1 MKFALKTRVRRTGF
15 TLIELLVVI
24 AIIAILVGLL
34 LPAVQWVREAA
45 NRTQCA
51 NNLKQIGLAM
61 LHYNDDYGAL
71 PPSRMQ
77 NGSATWA
84 VLILPYLEQKEMFH
98 QWNLNVPYVQQ
109 TASVRQKPLSIYFCP
124 TRRYHF
130 SAPTLSLGGDESIL
144 PDGTLGPNYPGALG
158 DYAVNIGTS
167 GADGYHDL

>member
-1 MKFALKTRVRRTGF
+1 MKSGLRKRVQRSGF

-34 LPAVQWVREAA
+34 LPAVQWAREAA
-45 NRTQCA
+45 NRTACA

-61 LHYNDDYGAL
+61 LHYADDKGAL

-84 VLILPYLEQKEMFH
+84 VLILPYLEQNDWYR
-98 QWNLNVPYVQQ
+98 QWNLDVSYDQQ
-109 TASVRQKPLSIYFCP
+109 SAPARQKAFSIYFCP
-124 TRRYHF
+124 TRRDTF
-130 SAPTLSLGGDESIL
+130 SPPTLSIAGDESIL
-144 PDGTLGPNYPGALG
+144 SDGTLGPNYPGALG

>member
-1 MKFALKTRVRRTGF
+1 MLTQVRRRSAF

-24 AIIAILVGLL
+24 AIIAILVGFL

-61 LHYNDDYGAL
+61 LHYANDKGAL

-84 VLILPYLEQKEMFH
+84 VLIFPYLEQEQLYR
-98 QWNLNVPYVQQ
+98 QWNFNFPYDQQ
-109 TASVRQKPLSIYFCP
+109 LAIARQKPLPIYFCP
-124 TRRYHF
+124 TRRY
-130 SAPTLSLGGDESIL
+130 SDSPPTLSIAGDETIL

-158 DYAVNIGTS
+158 DYAANGGTS

>member
-1 MKFALKTRVRRTGF
+1 MKLGLIKRVRRSGF

-24 AIIAILVGLL
+24 AVIAILVGLL

-45 NRTQCA
+45 NRTHCA

-61 LHYNDDYGAL
+61 LHYADDKGAL

-84 VLILPYLEQKEMFH
+84 VLILPYLEQRDFYN
-98 QWNLNVPYVQQ
+98 QWNLNVPYDQQ

-124 TRRYHF
+124 TRRDHF
-130 SAPTLSLGGDESIL
+130 MAPTLSLAGDEATL
-144 PDGTLGPNYPGALG
+144 PDGTLGPNNPGALG

-167 GADGYHDL
+167 GADGFHDL